1 MAMFVYNTS
10 SHVRRLQQQVAK
22 YVVSRT
28 PRLFS
33 RLERPPRVPEYLP
46 LEERVS
52 IQLHP
57 PAPPAGI
64 VGEISLIGEIG
75 EGRFGK
81 VFVAA
86 WKERQVA
93 VKVFRQTD
101 LAEWL
106 TEKRNFELCAD
117 GHENVL
123 KFIQATQDTRRPSAV
138 EYWIVTEYHR
148 LGSLYDFLTENTLT
162 TVQMER
168 MAVSMACGLC
178 YLHEEATSSAGHKP
192 ALAHCDIKSVNVL
205 VREDLSCVIADMG
218 KALASTDKP
227 TLTNIG
233 TIIYLSPEILNCW
246 TNTAECMKSNL
257 SKLNLEFFR
266 RADIY
271 AFGLVLWELAN
282 RTGFL
287 VQEKEVTG
295 NPVTLPYWDQ
305 VPSEMDDEAEQI
317 SLVNELVCNGNFRP
331 PISHQW

>member
-1 MAMFVYNTS
+1 MPSCRENIPSA
-10 SHVRRLQQQVAK
+10 RLL
-22 YVVSRT
+22 R
-28 PRLFS
+28 
-33 RLERPPRVPEYLP
+33 
-46 LEERVS
+46 
-52 IQLHP
+52 IN
-57 PAPPAGI
+57 
-64 VGEISLIGEIG
+64 
-75 EGRFGK
+75 
-81 VFVAA
+81 
-86 WKERQVA
+86 
-93 VKVFRQTD
+93 
-101 LAEWL
+101 
-106 TEKRNFELCAD
+106 EKRNFKFCAD
-117 GHENVL
+117 GHGNVL
-123 KFIQATQDTRRPSAV
+123 KFIQATLDTRQPFAA

-148 LGSLYDFLTENTLT
+148 PGSLYDFLTENTLT

-168 MAVSMACGLC
+168 MAMSMACGLC